1 MTRAA
6 VDATRL
12 RRIYDR
18 LAPSYDRREALLEWT
33 LIRRQR
39 RHLLAWAGGETLEVG
54 IGTGR
59 SLPHYPADCRITGID
74 LSEAMLRRAHKRS
87 RQLGREVD
95 LWPMDAHE
103 IDFPDERFDT
113 VVSNLTVCTFIDP
126 IQALA
131 EMARVTAPTGRILL
145 LEHGRSRHRGLSW
158 VLDQVEAVSVDR
170 HGCHPNRNVVALAQ
184 AAGLVVL
191 RADRH
196 LTGLIQVVRARP
208 PEPMHALR

>member
-6 VDATRL
+6 VDATRI
-12 RRIYDR
+12 RKIYDQ
-18 LAPSYDRREALLEWT
+18 LAPSYDRREALVEWA

-39 RHLLAWAGGETLEVG
+39 RRLLSWAGGETLEVG

-74 LSEAMLRRAHKRS
+74 LSEAMLRGAHERS
-87 RQLGREVD
+87 LKLGREVD
-95 LWPMDAHE
+95 LWQMDAHE
-103 IDFPDERFDT
+103 TDFADGRFDT

-131 EMARVTAPTGRILL
+131 EMGRVTKPQGRILL
-145 LEHGRSRHRGLSW
+145 LEHGRSRHRGVSW
-158 VLDQVEAVSVDR
+158 VLDRLEAASVDR
-170 HGCHPNRNVVALAQ
+170 HGCHPNRNVIALAQ
-184 AAGLVVL
+184 AAGLIVL

-196 LTGLIQVVRARP
+196 LSGLIQIVRARP